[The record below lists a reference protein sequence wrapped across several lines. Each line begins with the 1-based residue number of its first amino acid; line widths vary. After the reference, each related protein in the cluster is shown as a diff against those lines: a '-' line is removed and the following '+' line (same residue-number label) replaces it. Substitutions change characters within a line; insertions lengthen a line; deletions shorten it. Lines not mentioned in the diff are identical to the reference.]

1 MVKSVWLYIV
11 FSLFSRSLQ
20 LRVSVT
26 VIFRFKIIILS
37 GVLMVV
43 NMLTKLSKL
52 KNDLKWAFNLE
63 WLSIKAE
70 HLFWCECEFLG
81 LFVDAFS
88 LSAAGS
94 YLPNTKTHHS
104 HNPFVYLTLILFFR
118 ISVGILKSFIFWKIK
133 KIIKNNPLWSFFFL
147 LICKHIV
154 SSP

>member
-1 MVKSVWLYIV
+1 MTQY
-11 FSLFSRSLQ
+11 SLFSRSLQ

-26 VIFRFKIIILS
+26 VIFRFNIIILS
-37 GVLMVV
+37 GDLVVV

-118 ISVGILKSFIFWKIK
+118 ISVGILKVSYFEK
-133 KIIKNNPLWSFFFL
+133 KRKSLNINLFEVFF
-147 LICKHIV
+147 
-154 SSP
+154 SSNL

>member
-26 VIFRFKIIILS
+26 VIFRFNIIILS
-37 GVLMVV
+37 GVLVVV

-104 HNPFVYLTLILFFR
+104 HNPFVYLTLILFSEFLLEFR
-118 ISVGILKSFIFWKIK
+118 KVSYFEKK
-133 KIIKNNPLWSFFFL
+133 KIIKDKSFWSFF
-147 LICKHIV
+147 
-154 SSP
+154 SPN